1 VVSEVFLEFLV
12 TFSMNA
18 FSMKTLKN
26 KKKRFKS
33 FFTKRDKNKK
43 RKENFYYI
51 YAKFKYAKYA
61 F

>member
-1 VVSEVFLEFLV
+1 
-12 TFSMNA
+12 MNA